1 MPDLKTVADA
11 YWDLYKRTDEAR
23 GALVGAILEALDSGM
38 SQAEVSRQSGYPR
51 ERIRLITKNRGE

>member
-1 MPDLKTVADA
+1 MPDLKKIADK
-11 YWDLYKRTDEAR
+11 YWTDYKRTEESRA
-23 GALVGAILEALDSGM
+23 ALVAGILEALDSGM